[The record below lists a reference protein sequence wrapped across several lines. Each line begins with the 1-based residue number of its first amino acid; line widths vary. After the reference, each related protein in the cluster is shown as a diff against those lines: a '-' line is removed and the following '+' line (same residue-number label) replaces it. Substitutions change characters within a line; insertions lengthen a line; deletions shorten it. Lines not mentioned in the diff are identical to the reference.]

1 MPIATP
7 TESLSAQSNGRRNR
21 TDWFRRTVH
30 VSTISIEAPAGS
42 PAEVPRGQILLEPPP
57 ELPDTGGDGVTQ
69 ALVYLPMAAM
79 AVGTT
84 AMLAGSHV
92 GATGYVGAAAIG
104 VGMAGMMASQLARRH
119 SDRKLKLG
127 RLRRDYLRY
136 LSQVRARARAAG
148 RLQREE
154 STRSC
159 PPPGALPALVAA
171 RKVWDRVP
179 GGPGFLDVRL
189 GTGPGDPALR
199 LVPPEAAGVS
209 GSADDLDPL
218 TTGAMHRLVRASSV
232 VPELPATIRL
242 RDWDRIALTGDQPAV
257 CDLARAVVAQLAVT
271 HSPADVLVT
280 VYADQARMPG
290 WEWAKWLPHTMHPTR
305 ADAAGPVRLMVSDAR
320 WVHGLLG
327 QLGND
332 RAFHVIIADSQDG
345 ARLRIPGAVVL
356 DVTGTPARAGE
367 RTLVLRVTA
376 DSLTADTPATG
387 DGTELGVPDAMTR
400 PAAEGL
406 ARQLAPLRPASA
418 GRSGAPATATL
429 AGLLGIADPR
439 HPDPA
444 ALRKRRAARDR
455 LRVPIGTRP
464 DGNPVELDIKES
476 AQGGMGPHGLIVG
489 ATGSGKSELLRTLVL
504 GLALTHDPGDL
515 NFVLVDFK
523 GGATFLGMEALPHV
537 SAVITNLAD
546 ELPLVDRMHDALSG
560 ELVRRQE
567 VLRAAGHASLRDHH
581 AAGRRMP
588 ALFLVLDEFSE
599 LLSAKPEFAE
609 LFAAIGR
616 VGRSLG
622 VHLLLASQRLEEGKL
637 RGLDT
642 QLSYRIGLRTF
653 SAVESRTVLGV
664 PDAYDL
670 PAEPG
675 NGYLKADGTL
685 TRFRAAYV
693 SGPVAAPHPAV
704 PAARPV
710 MVAFGAAYAAAPYV
724 LDERDPQPQEADS
737 FLRTAA
743 VLLAGN
749 GAAPAARQIW
759 LPPLAE
765 PPSLD
770 QLPSAEGLRAAIGV
784 VDKPFEQRRDPL
796 WADLSEAGGHA
807 AVVGAPRT
815 GKSVLLR
822 TLVSSL
828 ALGHTPDQARFY
840 ILDFGGGTLAGL
852 DGLPHVGGIATR
864 LDANRVWR
872 TVAEVRA
879 TLAERERAK
888 ATGEADVFLVVD
900 GWLTLQQEFEDLE
913 PAVTALAA
921 RGLAYG
927 VHVIASA
934 GKWSQFRPAIRDL
947 FGTRLE
953 LRLGDPYESEAGR
966 AAAGRVPAG
975 RPGRG
980 LTQDGL
986 HFLAAVPRT
995 DGVCSADGLT
1005 AAAAELVTEAA
1016 ASWTG
1021 PAAPAVRLLP
1031 DSLPVT
1037 ALPAA
1042 TAGSVPFGIDEDA
1055 LAPVSADFT
1064 ADPHFMIFGDTECG
1078 KSNLLSVLCAELM
1091 AACGPDQARLVFVD
1105 YRRSLLQ
1112 LTGGEHSIGYAT
1124 SSVAAAQLLGDVR
1137 EALVGRLPPPDLPL
1151 DQLRAR
1157 SWWSGADLYV
1167 VVDDYDLVASGPG
1180 GGPLEALLE
1189 VLPQAADIG
1198 FHLILAR
1205 SAGGAGRAMFDPVIQ
1220 RLREMGTPGMIMSGN
1235 PDEGVLFGGVRPGPL
1250 PPGRGILV
1258 RRRGGNSLVQVA
1270 LSAVL
1275 SE

>member
-1 MPIATP
+1 
-7 TESLSAQSNGRRNR
+7 
-21 TDWFRRTVH
+21 
-30 VSTISIEAPAGS
+30 VSTITIEPAPAR
-42 PAEVPRGQILLEPPP
+42 PAEVPRGQIQLEPPP
-57 ELPDTGGDGVTQ
+57 ELPDAGGDGMTQ

-79 AVGTT
+79 AVGTA
-84 AMLAGSHV
+84 AMLADSHV
-92 GATGYVGAAAIG
+92 GATGYVGAGAIG
-104 VGMAGMMASQLARRH
+104 IGMAGMMASQLARRH
-119 SDRKLKLG
+119 SDRKLKLS

-136 LSQVRARARAAG
+136 LSQVRARVRAAG
-148 RLQREE
+148 RQQREE
-154 STRSC
+154 TTRSC
-159 PPPGALPALVAA
+159 PPPAGLPALVAA
-171 RKVWDRVP
+171 RQIWDRVP
-179 GGPGFLDVRL
+179 GSPGFLDVRF
-189 GTGPGDPALR
+189 GTGPGEPSLR
-199 LVPPEAAGVS
+199 LAPPEAPGP
-209 GSADDLDPL
+209 ADDLDPL

-232 VPELPATIRL
+232 IPELPAMIRM
-242 RDWDRIALTGDQPAV
+242 REWDRIALTGDPSAV
-257 CDLARAVVAQLAVT
+257 RDLARAVVAQLAVT
-271 HSPADVLVT
+271 HSPAGVLIT
-280 VYADQARMPG
+280 VYADEARMPE

-305 ADAAGPVRLMVSDAR
+305 TDAAGPVRLMVPDAR
-320 WVHGLLG
+320 WVQGLLG
-327 QLGND
+327 QLGGD
-332 RAFHVIIADSQDG
+332 STCHVIVTDSPG
-345 ARLRIPGAVVL
+345 GERLRIPGAVVL
-356 DVTGTPARAGE
+356 DVTGAPVPPGQ

-376 DSLTADTPATG
+376 DNLTAEGAEGAAD
-387 DGTELGVPDAMTR
+387 LGVPDAMSR
-400 PAAEGL
+400 AAAEAL
-406 ARQLAPLRPASA
+406 ARQLAPLRPAGA
-418 GRSGAPATATL
+418 GRAGGTARATATL
-429 AGLLGIADPR
+429 AGLLAIADPR
-439 HPDPA
+439 DPDPA
-444 ALRKRRAARDR
+444 ALRKRRAARDL
-455 LRVPIGTRP
+455 LRIPIGTRP
-464 DGNPVELDIKES
+464 DGSPVELDIKES

-523 GGATFLGMEALPHV
+523 GGATFLGMETLPHV

-567 VLRAAGHASLRDHH
+567 VLRAAGHASLREHH
-581 AAGRRMP
+581 AAGRRLP

-599 LLSAKPEFAE
+599 LLAAKPEFAE

-653 SAVESRTVLGV
+653 SALESRTVLGV
-664 PDAYDL
+664 PDAYEL

-675 NGYLKADGTL
+675 HGYLKADGTL

-693 SGPVAAPHPAV
+693 SGPVAAPPPAV

-710 MVAFGAAYAAAPYV
+710 MVEFGAAYAAPPYV
-724 LDERDPQPQEADS
+724 PDEKQPEAQETDS
-737 FLRTAA
+737 FLRTAVA
-743 VLLAGN
+743 RLAESG
-749 GAAPAARQIW
+749 PAARQIW
-759 LPPLAE
+759 LPPLAD

-770 QLPSAEGLRAAIGV
+770 QLPTTHGLGAAIGV

-796 WADLSEAGGHA
+796 WADLSGAGGHA
-807 AVVGAPRT
+807 AVVGAPRS

-822 TLVSSL
+822 TLISSL

-879 TLAERERAK
+879 MLADRERTK
-888 ATGEADVFLVVD
+888 ATGRADVFLVVD

-921 RGLAYG
+921 RGLGYG

-980 LTQDGL
+980 LTPDGL

-1005 AAAAELVTEAA
+1005 AAAAELVKEVA
-1016 ASWTG
+1016 ASWSG

-1031 DSLPVT
+1031 DSLPIE

-1042 TAGSVPFGIDEDA
+1042 VPGSVPFGIDEDA
-1055 LAPVSADFT
+1055 LAPVRAEFT
-1064 ADPHFMIFGDTECG
+1064 ADPHFMVFGDTECG
-1078 KSNLLSVLCAELM
+1078 KSNLLSVLCTGLM
-1091 AACGPDQARLVFVD
+1091 SGSTPEQARLVFVD

-1112 LTGGEHSIGYAT
+1112 LTGTEHAIGYAT

-1137 EALVGRLPPPDLPL
+1137 EALAGRLPPADLPL
-1151 DQLRAR
+1151 AQLRSR

-1180 GGPLEALLE
+1180 GGPLGALLE
-1189 VLPQAADIG
+1189 LLPQAADIG

-1220 RLREMGTPGMIMSGN
+1220 RLREMGTPGVIMSGN
-1235 PDEGVLFGGVRPGPL
+1235 PDEGVLFGGVRPAPL
-1250 PPGRGILV
+1250 PPGRGMLV
-1258 RRRGGNSLVQVA
+1258 RRRAGNTLVQVA
-1270 LSAVL
+1270 CADQPSAL
-1275 SE
+1275 A

>member
-1 MPIATP
+1 
-7 TESLSAQSNGRRNR
+7 
-21 TDWFRRTVH
+21 
-30 VSTISIEAPAGS
+30 VSTITVETAPAR

-57 ELPDTGGDGVTQ
+57 ELPDAGGDGMTQ

-79 AVGTT
+79 AIGTGV
-84 AMLAGSHV
+84 MLAGGHAGPIS
-92 GATGYVGAAAIG
+92 YVGAGAIG
-104 VGMAGMMASQLARRH
+104 IGMAGMMGGQLARRH

-136 LSQVRARARAAG
+136 LSQVRARARAAA
-148 RLQREE
+148 RLQREAAV
-154 STRSC
+154 RSC
-159 PPPGALPALVAA
+159 PPPAALPALVAA
-171 RKVWDRVP
+171 RKIWDRVP
-179 GGPGFLDVRL
+179 GSPGFLDVRF
-189 GTGPGDPALR
+189 GTGPGEPSLR
-199 LVPPEAAGVS
+199 LVLPEATGT
-209 GSADDLDPL
+209 ADDLDPL
-218 TTGAMHRLVRASSV
+218 TTAALHRFVRVSSV
-232 VPELPATIRL
+232 IPALPATIQL
-242 RDWDRIALTGDQPAV
+242 SGWDRITLTGDPAAAR
-257 CDLARAVVAQLAVT
+257 DLARAVVAQLAVT

-280 VYADQARMPG
+280 VCADGARIHE
-290 WEWAKWLPHTMHPTR
+290 WEWAKWLPHTMHPKR
-305 ADAAGPVRLMVSDAR
+305 ADAAGAVRLMTPDPGRVPE
-320 WVHGLLG
+320 LLG
-327 QLGND
+327 PLRDD
-332 RAFHVIIADSQDG
+332 RTFHVIIADG
-345 ARLRIPGAVVL
+345 PGIGERLRMPGAVVL
-356 DVTGTPARAGE
+356 DVTGASAVTGQRGP
-367 RTLVLRVTA
+367 RTQRILVLRVTT
-376 DSLTADTPATG
+376 DSLTG
-387 DGTELGVPDAMTR
+387 QDGAELGLPDAVTR
-400 PAAEGL
+400 AAAESL
-406 ARQLAPLRPASA
+406 ARQLAPLRPAPADGSA
-418 GRSGAPATATL
+418 ASARAAATL
-429 AGLLGIADPR
+429 AGLLGVADPR
-439 HPDPA
+439 RPDPA
-444 ALRKRRAARDR
+444 ALRQRRSARDL
-455 LRVPIGTRP
+455 LRVPIGTGT
-464 DGNPVELDIKES
+464 DGSPVELDIKES

-504 GLALTHDPGDL
+504 GLTLTHDPGEL

-523 GGATFLGMEALPHV
+523 GGATFLGMDALPHV

-567 VLRAAGHASLRDHH
+567 ILRAAGHTSLREHH
-581 AAGRRMP
+581 AAGQQLP

-599 LLSAKPEFAE
+599 MLSAKPEFAE
-609 LFAAIGR
+609 LFVTIGR

-622 VHLLLASQRLEEGKL
+622 IHLLLASQRLEEGKL

-653 SAVESRTVLGV
+653 NALESRTVLGV
-664 PDAYDL
+664 PDAYEL

-675 NGYLKADGTL
+675 HGYLKADGAL

-693 SGPVAAPHPAV
+693 SGPVPAPEPAV
-704 PAARPV
+704 HAPLPV
-710 MVAFGAAYAAAPYV
+710 AVEFGPAYAAPRVVA
-724 LDERDPQPQEADS
+724 DKNEPQETES
-737 FLRTAA
+737 FLRTAVA
-743 VLLAGN
+743 QLACAG
-749 GAAPAARQIW
+749 PAARKIW

-765 PPSLD
+765 PPPLD
-770 QLPSAEGLRAAIGV
+770 QLPRAAELRAAVGV

-796 WADLSEAGGHA
+796 WADLSGAGGHA

-822 TLVSSL
+822 ALVSSL

-852 DGLPHVGGIATR
+852 DELPHVGGVATR
-864 LDANRVWR
+864 LHADRVRR
-872 TVAEVRA
+872 TVAELRA
-879 TLAERERAK
+879 ILEQRERAEP
-888 ATGEADVFLVVD
+888 AQRADVFLVVD

-921 RGLAYG
+921 RGLGYG

-980 LTQDGL
+980 LTSDAL

-995 DGVCSADGLT
+995 DGVCSADGLP
-1005 AAAAELVTEAA
+1005 AAAAELVKELA

-1031 DSLPVT
+1031 DSLPVA

-1042 TAGSVPFGIDEDA
+1042 AAGSVPFGIDEDA
-1055 LAPVSADFT
+1055 LAPVRADFT

-1078 KSNLLSVLCAELM
+1078 KSNLLCVLCAGLM
-1091 AACGPDQARLVFVD
+1091 SACTPQQARLVFVD
-1105 YRRSLLQ
+1105 YRRSLLE
-1112 LTGGEHSIGYAT
+1112 LTGNEHSIGYAT
-1124 SSVAAAQLLGDVR
+1124 SSVAAARLLDEVR
-1137 EALVGRLPPPDLPL
+1137 DALVGRLPPPDLPL
-1151 DQLRAR
+1151 AQLRSR
-1157 SWWSGADLYV
+1157 SWWSGADVYV

-1180 GGPLEALLE
+1180 GGPLGSLLE
-1189 VLPQAADIG
+1189 LLPQAADIG

-1235 PDEGVLFGGVRPGPL
+1235 PDEGALFGGVRPAPL
-1250 PPGRGILV
+1250 PPGRGVLV
-1258 RRRGGNSLVQVA
+1258 RRRTGNSLVQVA
-1270 LSAVL
+1270 RSAQVL
-1275 SE
+1275 AQAREVLAGVSATRPAAGSE

>member
-1 MPIATP
+1 M
-7 TESLSAQSNGRRNR
+7 
-21 TDWFRRTVH
+21 
-30 VSTISIEAPAGS
+30 SIEPAPAR
-42 PAEVPRGQILLEPPP
+42 PAQVPCGQILLEPPP
-57 ELPDTGGDGVTQ
+57 ELPDAGGDGMTQ

-79 AVGTT
+79 AVGTA

-104 VGMAGMMASQLARRH
+104 VGMAGMMAGQLARRH
-119 SDRKLKLG
+119 SDRKLKLS

-136 LSQVRARARAAG
+136 LSQVRARVRAAG

-159 PPPGALPALVAA
+159 PPPATLPALVAA
-171 RKVWDRVP
+171 RKIWDRLP
-179 GGPGFLDVRL
+179 GAPGFLDVRF
-189 GTGPGDPALR
+189 GTGPGEPSLR
-199 LVPPEAAGVS
+199 LVLPEAPGTP
-209 GSADDLDPL
+209 GPADDLDPL

-232 VPELPATIRL
+232 IPELPATIRM
-242 RDWDRIALTGDQPAV
+242 REWDRITLTGDPPAV
-257 CDLARAVVAQLAVT
+257 RDLARAVVAQLAVT

-280 VYADQARMPG
+280 VYADETRMPE

-305 ADAAGPVRLMVSDAR
+305 SDAAGRVRLMVPDAR
-320 WVHGLLG
+320 WVQGLLG
-327 QLGND
+327 QLGEG
-332 RAFHVIIADSQDG
+332 RTCHVIIADSPG
-345 ARLRIPGAVVL
+345 SARLRIPGAVVL
-356 DVTGTPARAGE
+356 DVTGAPAAAGQ

-376 DSLTADTPATG
+376 DSLTAE
-387 DGTELGVPDAMTR
+387 DGTRLGVPDAMTR
-400 PAAEGL
+400 AAAEGL
-406 ARQLAPLRPASA
+406 ARQLAPLRPAAA
-418 GRSGAPATATL
+418 GRADTPALATATL
-429 AGLLGIADPR
+429 AGLLGITDPR
-439 HPDPA
+439 CPDPA
-444 ALRKRRAARDR
+444 ALRRRRSARDL
-455 LRVPIGTRP
+455 LRVPIGTGT
-464 DGNPVELDIKES
+464 DGSHVELDIKES

-567 VLRAAGHASLRDHH
+567 VLRAAGHASLREHH
-581 AAGRRMP
+581 AAGRRLP

-599 LLSAKPEFAE
+599 LLAAKPEFAE

-653 SAVESRTVLGV
+653 SALESRTVLGV
-664 PDAYDL
+664 PDAYEL

-675 NGYLKADGTL
+675 GGYLKADGTL

-693 SGPVAAPHPAV
+693 SGPVAAPEPAV
-704 PAARPV
+704 PAALPV
-710 MVAFGAAYAAAPYV
+710 MVGFGAAYAAPPYV
-724 LDERDPQPQEADS
+724 PDKTDPQPQETDS
-737 FLRTAA
+737 FLRTAVA
-743 VLLAGN
+743 HLAGN
-749 GAAPAARQIW
+749 GAVPAARQIW

-770 QLPSAEGLRAAIGV
+770 QLPRAEGLRAAIGV
-784 VDKPFEQRRDPL
+784 VDKPFDQRRDPL
-796 WADLSEAGGHA
+796 WADLSGAGGHA
-807 AVVGAPRT
+807 AVVGAPQT

-822 TLVSSL
+822 TMVSSL
-828 ALGHTPDQARFY
+828 ALGHTPEQARFY

-852 DGLPHVGGIATR
+852 EGLPHVGGIATR
-864 LDANRVWR
+864 LDAARVRR
-872 TVAEVRA
+872 TVAEIRA
-879 TLAERERAK
+879 MLAERERAEV
-888 ATGEADVFLVVD
+888 AQRAEVFLVVD

-913 PAVTALAA
+913 LAVTALAA
-921 RGLAYG
+921 RGLGYG

-966 AAAGRVPAG
+966 AAARRVPAG

-980 LTQDGL
+980 LTQEGL

-995 DGVCSADGLT
+995 DGVCSADGLP
-1005 AAAAELVTEAA
+1005 AAAAELVKDVAA
-1016 ASWTG
+1016 RWTG
-1021 PAAPAVRLLP
+1021 SPAPAVRLLP
-1031 DSLPVT
+1031 DSLPVA

-1055 LAPVSADFT
+1055 LAPVWADFA
-1064 ADPHFMIFGDTECG
+1064 ADPHFMVFGDTECG
-1078 KSNLLSVLCAELM
+1078 KSNLLCVLCAGLVS
-1091 AACGPDQARLVFVD
+1091 ACTPEQARLVFVD
-1105 YRRSLLQ
+1105 YRRSLLE
-1112 LTGGEHSIGYAT
+1112 LAGSDHSIGYAT

-1137 EALVGRLPPPDLPL
+1137 EALAGRLPPPDLPL
-1151 DQLRAR
+1151 AQLRSR
-1157 SWWSGADLYV
+1157 SWWSGAELYV
-1167 VVDDYDLVASGPG
+1167 VVDDYNLVASGPG
-1180 GGPLEALLE
+1180 GGPLGSLLDL
-1189 VLPQAADIG
+1189 LPQAGDIG

-1205 SAGGAGRAMFDPVIQ
+1205 SAGGAGRAMFNPVIQ
-1220 RLREMGTPGMIMSGN
+1220 RLREMGTPGVIMSGN
-1235 PDEGVLFGGVRPGPL
+1235 PDEGVLFGGVRQAPL
-1250 PPGRGILV
+1250 PPGRGVLV
-1258 RRRGGNSLVQVA
+1258 RRRTGNSLVQVA
-1270 LSAVL
+1270 RSAQL
-1275 SE
+1275 PG

>member
-1 MPIATP
+1 
-7 TESLSAQSNGRRNR
+7 
-21 TDWFRRTVH
+21 
-30 VSTISIEAPAGS
+30 VSTISIEPAPA
-42 PAEVPRGQILLEPPP
+42 PAAEVPHGQILLAPPP
-57 ELPDTGGDGVTQ
+57 ELPDAGGDGMTQ

-79 AVGTT
+79 AVGTA

-92 GATGYVGAAAIG
+92 GATGYVGAGAIG

-136 LSQVRARARAAG
+136 LSQVRVRVRAAG

-159 PPPGALPALVAA
+159 PPPAALPALVAA
-171 RKVWDRVP
+171 RKIWDRVP
-179 GGPGFLDVRL
+179 GVPGFLDVRF
-189 GTGPGDPALR
+189 GTGPGEPSLR
-199 LVPPEAAGVS
+199 LALPEASGAP

-232 VPELPATIRL
+232 LPQLPATVRL
-242 RDWDRIALTGDQPAV
+242 RDWDRITLSGDPAPV
-257 CDLARAVVAQLAVT
+257 RDLARAVVVQLAVT

-280 VYADQARMPG
+280 VYADETQMPG

-305 ADAAGPVRLMVSDAR
+305 ADAVGPVRLMVPDAR
-320 WVHGLLG
+320 WVQGLLG
-327 QLGND
+327 QLGED
-332 RAFHVIIADSQDG
+332 RTFHVIVAASPG
-345 ARLRIPGAVVL
+345 SERLRIPGAVLL
-356 DVTGTPARAGE
+356 DLTGAPAPAGQ
-367 RTLVLRVTA
+367 RTLLLRVTA
-376 DSLTADTPATG
+376 DRLTRE
-387 DGTELGVPDAMTR
+387 DGTELGVPDAVTR
-400 PAAEGL
+400 PAAEAL

-418 GRSGAPATATL
+418 GRAGAPARATATL

-439 HPDPA
+439 RPDPA
-444 ALRKRRAARDR
+444 ALPRRRSARDL
-455 LRVPIGTRP
+455 LRVPIGTLP
-464 DGNPVELDIKES
+464 DGSPVELDIKES

-567 VLRAAGHASLRDHH
+567 VLRSAGHASLREHR
-581 AAGRRMP
+581 AAGRPLP

-599 LLSAKPEFAE
+599 LLAAKPEFAE

-653 SAVESRTVLGV
+653 SALESRTVLGV
-664 PDAYDL
+664 PDAYEL

-693 SGPVAAPHPAV
+693 SGPVAAPEPAA

-710 MVAFGAAYAAAPYV
+710 MMEFRAAYAAPPSV
-724 LDERDPQPQEADS
+724 PDETEPQPRETDS
-737 FLRTAA
+737 FLRTAVA
-743 VLLAGN
+743 RLAAN
-749 GAAPAARQIW
+749 GQGTPAARQIW

-770 QLPSAEGLRAAIGV
+770 QLPRAEGLRAAIGV

-796 WADLSEAGGHA
+796 WADLSGAGGHA
-807 AVVGAPRT
+807 AVVGAPQT

-822 TLVSSL
+822 TLVSAL
-828 ALGHTPDQARFY
+828 ALGHTPEQARFY
-840 ILDFGGGTLAGL
+840 ILDFGGGTLASL
-852 DGLPHVGGIATR
+852 DGLPHVGGTATR

-879 TLAERERAK
+879 MLAERERV
-888 ATGEADVFLVVD
+888 EAAGRAHVFLVVD

-913 PAVTALAA
+913 PVITALAA
-921 RGLAYG
+921 RGLGYG
-927 VHVIASA
+927 VHLIASA

-980 LTQDGL
+980 LTPDGL
-986 HFLAAVPRT
+986 HFLGAVPRT
-995 DGVCSADGLT
+995 DGVCSADGLP
-1005 AAAAELVTEAA
+1005 AAAAALVTEVA

-1021 PAAPAVRLLP
+1021 PVAPAVRLLP
-1031 DSLPVT
+1031 DSLPVA

-1055 LAPVSADFT
+1055 LAPVRADFT
-1064 ADPHFMIFGDTECG
+1064 ADSHFMIFGDTECG
-1078 KSNLLSVLCAELM
+1078 KSNLLCVLCAGLM
-1091 AACGPDQARLVFVD
+1091 SACTPEQARLVFVD
-1105 YRRSLLQ
+1105 YRRSLLE
-1112 LTGGEHSIGYAT
+1112 LTGSEHSIGYAT

-1137 EALVGRLPPPDLPL
+1137 EALAGRLPPPDLPL
-1151 DQLRAR
+1151 AQLRSR

-1180 GGPLEALLE
+1180 GGPLGLLLE
-1189 VLPQAADIG
+1189 LLPQAGDIG
-1198 FHLILAR
+1198 FHLVLAR

-1235 PDEGVLFGGVRPGPL
+1235 PDEGVLFGGVRPAPL
-1250 PPGRGILV
+1250 PPGRGMLV
-1258 RRRGGNSLVQVA
+1258 RRRAGNSLVQVA
-1270 LSAVL
+1270 RAAAGPA
-1275 SE
+1275 

>member
-1 MPIATP
+1 
-7 TESLSAQSNGRRNR
+7 
-21 TDWFRRTVH
+21 
-30 VSTISIEAPAGS
+30 
-42 PAEVPRGQILLEPPP
+42 
-57 ELPDTGGDGVTQ
+57 
-69 ALVYLPMAAM
+69 
-79 AVGTT
+79 
-84 AMLAGSHV
+84 
-92 GATGYVGAAAIG
+92 
-104 VGMAGMMASQLARRH
+104 
-119 SDRKLKLG
+119 
-127 RLRRDYLRY
+127 
-136 LSQVRARARAAG
+136 
-148 RLQREE
+148 
-154 STRSC
+154 
-159 PPPGALPALVAA
+159 
-171 RKVWDRVP
+171 
-179 GGPGFLDVRL
+179 
-189 GTGPGDPALR
+189 
-199 LVPPEAAGVS
+199 
-209 GSADDLDPL
+209 
-218 TTGAMHRLVRASSV
+218 MHRLVRASSV
-232 VPELPATIRL
+232 IPDLPATIRL
-242 RDWDRIALTGDQPAV
+242 REWDRITLTGDPRAV

-271 HSPADVLVT
+271 HSPTDVLVT
-280 VYADQARMPG
+280 VYADKTQMRE

-305 ADAAGPVRLMVSDAR
+305 ADAAGPVRLMVPDAR
-320 WVHGLLG
+320 WVQGLLG
-327 QLGND
+327 QLGDD
-332 RAFHVIIADSQDG
+332 RAFHMIIAASPG
-345 ARLRIPGAVVL
+345 SERLRIPGAAVL
-356 DVTGTPARAGE
+356 DLTGAPAPAGQ

-376 DSLTADTPATG
+376 DRLTAP
-387 DGTELGVPDAMTR
+387 DGTELGVPDALTL
-400 PAAEGL
+400 PAAEAL

-418 GRSGAPATATL
+418 GRPGGPASATATL
-429 AGLLGIADPR
+429 AGLLGIADPNR
-439 HPDPA
+439 PDPA
-444 ALRKRRAARDR
+444 ALRQRRSARDM
-455 LRVPIGTRP
+455 LRVPIGTLP
-464 DGNPVELDIKES
+464 DGSAVELDIKES

-523 GGATFLGMEALPHV
+523 GGATFLGMESLPHV

-567 VLRAAGHASLRDHH
+567 TLRAAGHASLREHH
-581 AAGRRMP
+581 AAGRRLP

-653 SAVESRTVLGV
+653 STLESRTVLGV
-664 PDAYDL
+664 PDAYEL

-693 SGPVAAPHPAV
+693 SGPVAAPEPAA

-710 MVAFGAAYAAAPYV
+710 MVEFGAAYAAPPAVP
-724 LDERDPQPQEADS
+724 DTREPQPQETDS
-737 FLRTAA
+737 FLRTAVA
-743 VLLAGN
+743 RLAGN
-749 GAAPAARQIW
+749 GPGAPAARQIW

-770 QLPSAEGLRAAIGV
+770 QLPRAEGLRAAIGV

-796 WADLSEAGGHA
+796 WADLSGAGGHA

-828 ALGHTPDQARFY
+828 ALGHTPDEARFY
-840 ILDFGGGTLAGL
+840 ILDFGGGTLDSL

-864 LDANRVWR
+864 LDADRVRR

-879 TLAERERAK
+879 VVAERERV
-888 ATGEADVFLVVD
+888 ATRAEGGHRAEVFLVVD

-921 RGLAYG
+921 RGLGYG

-980 LTQDGL
+980 LTRDGL

-995 DGVCSADGLT
+995 DGVCSADGLA
-1005 AAAAELVTEAA
+1005 AAAAELVQNAA
-1016 ASWTG
+1016 AAWTG

-1031 DSLPVT
+1031 DSLPVA

-1055 LAPVSADFT
+1055 LAPVRADFT
-1064 ADPHFMIFGDTECG
+1064 TDPHFMVFGDTECG
-1078 KSNLLSVLCAELM
+1078 KSNLLGVLCAGLM
-1091 AACGPDQARLVFVD
+1091 SGCTPDQARLVFVD
-1105 YRRSLLQ
+1105 YRRSLLE
-1112 LTGGEHSIGYAT
+1112 LTGSEHSIGYAT
-1124 SSVAAAQLLGDVR
+1124 SSVAAAQLLSDVR
-1137 EALVGRLPPPDLPL
+1137 EALGGRLPPPDLPL
-1151 DQLRAR
+1151 AQLRSR

-1180 GGPLEALLE
+1180 GGPLGSLLE
-1189 VLPQAADIG
+1189 LLPQAGDIG

-1220 RLREMGTPGMIMSGN
+1220 RLREIGTPGMIMSGN
-1235 PDEGVLFGGVRPGPL
+1235 PDEGVLFGGVRPAPL
-1250 PPGRGILV
+1250 PPGRGVLV
-1258 RRRGGNSLVQVA
+1258 RRRTGNSLVQVA
-1270 LSAVL
+1270 RAAAGPVS
-1275 SE
+1275 